1 MESDYA
7 QYVSITKTLLKQ
19 NKTHYVFNLRLSQDL
34 GFHRNMACSL
44 SILFNEW
51 VSECWL
57 FNANSTICQL
67 YHGEN

>member
-1 MESDYA
+1 MMESDYA

-44 SILFNEW
+44 FILFNE
-51 VSECWL
+51 
-57 FNANSTICQL
+57 
-67 YHGEN
+67 